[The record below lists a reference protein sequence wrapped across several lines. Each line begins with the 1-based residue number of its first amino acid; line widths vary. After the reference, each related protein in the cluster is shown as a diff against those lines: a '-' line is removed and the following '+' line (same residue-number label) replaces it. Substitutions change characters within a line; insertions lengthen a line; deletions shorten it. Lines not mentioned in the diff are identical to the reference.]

1 MTAYTD
7 NIVELLKNLDKQGK
21 LLIRSK
27 SENEVTV
34 INDIEVDSNGNIII
48 EVCL

>member
-1 MTAYTD
+1 MTTYTD